1 MHKSKNRNFTTFLFP
16 LGTPLGQSRWNGW
29 MLDGWKENAMLAACA
44 NLSITISEIIQ
55 RYICEKIV
63 IFIIP
68 PLHSTP
74 PLGGFPSEYDYR
86 HDGTPF
92 GMEKLEW
99 CRQSHIRLWVS
110 LSDGEKISKISF
122 FVLTWSTNVTDRQTD
137 RHCVTAKT
145 ALASHRAVKMFL
157 FTASR
162 GSLDYRFQLDYDVG

>member
-1 MHKSKNRNFTTFLFP
+1 MERQFNACQTPRSMYLSIFNSFRVIRCLSQCISPKIAILPHFP
-16 LGTPLGQSRWNGW
+16 WGRPWGNHAECC
-29 MLDGWKENAMLAACA
+29 MKENAMLAACA

-74 PLGGFPSEYDYR
+74 QLGGFPSEYDYR

-99 CRQSHIRLWVS
+99 CRQSHIWLWVS

-122 FVLTWSTNVTDRQTD
+122 FVLT
-137 RHCVTAKT
+137 
-145 ALASHRAVKMFL
+145 
-157 FTASR
+157 
-162 GSLDYRFQLDYDVG
+162 